1 MTKNPS
7 GSTHTLPCG
16 DSSVIHIVQ
25 KCVDLDSPSDS
36 SYSVHD
42 ADGYCVITS
51 TDLPVEAIAHG
62 LVKHTT
68 LE

>member
-36 SYSVHD
+36 GYYVSD
-42 ADGYCVITS
+42 ADGYCVIIS
-51 TDLPVEAIAHG
+51 TDLLVEIIAHG
-62 LVKHTT
+62 LIEHTN
-68 LE
+68 LG